1 MATNGTKIEDYA
13 FLSDTQ
19 TGALVS
25 RDGCVDWLCFPR
37 FDSPACFAS
46 LLGEKKNGHWRFF
59 SEEKIEKTR
68 RQYRDET
75 LILETEIETKSGA
88 VRLIDFM
95 PPRGENPDIIRIVE
109 GLRGKVSMH
118 MELIIRFDY
127 GHIVPWVRRRND
139 GLEAIAGP
147 DGLILRTPIETCG
160 KDLTTVAE
168 FTVTKGDRVPF
179 VLTWFL
185 SHKDPPRKVNPE
197 HALRDTEKYWGDWSS
212 QFQSEGEWRD
222 SVMRSLITLKGL
234 TYAPT
239 GGLVAALTTSL
250 PEEIGGVRNWD
261 YRFCWLR
268 DAALILLALLRSG
281 YREEAKS
288 WRQWLLRA
296 IAGSPEQMQAIYGVR
311 GERRLEEF
319 EIPWLSG
326 YENSKPVRIGNAASN
341 QFQLDVYGEILAA
354 IWQADRVGL
363 KLEDADWAL
372 MVQLMKFLES
382 NWQKPDEGIWEV
394 RGGRKHFTHS
404 KMMAWLAF
412 DRAIKLVEECGC
424 AADEHFKRWEKVRDQ
439 IHAEVCE
446 RGYNIDKKAFTQ
458 FYGSDAL
465 DASLL
470 LMPVAGFLPATDERV
485 RSTIEAIERELM
497 QDGFVLRYRQ
507 QDENVDGL
515 PGGEGVFL
523 PCSFWLADCLHLIGR
538 KEEARE
544 LFERLLNLRND
555 VGLLSEEYDPRE
567 KRQLGNFPQAFSH
580 VALISAAAILGD
592 EIFRPWSDSN
602 STFARGNEAPD

>member
-1 MATNGTKIEDYA
+1 MTTNGTKIEDYA

-46 LLGEKKNGHWRFF
+46 LLGARENGRWFF
-59 SEEKIEKTR
+59 HPDEKIERTR
-68 RQYRDET
+68 RRYRDET

-127 GHIVPWVRRRND
+127 GQIVPWVRKRHD

-147 DGLILRTPIETCG
+147 DGLILRTPIETYG
-160 KDLTTVAE
+160 RDLTTVAE
-168 FTVTKGDRVPF
+168 FTVAKGDRIPF

-185 SHKDPPRKVNPE
+185 SHKDPPRKVNAE
-197 HALRDTEKYWGDWSS
+197 HALSDTEKYWREWSG
-212 QFQSEGEWRD
+212 QCEIKGEWRD
-222 SVMRSLITLKGL
+222 AIVRSLVTLKGL

-250 PEEIGGVRNWD
+250 PEEIGSVRNWD
-261 YRFCWLR
+261 YRYCWLR
-268 DAALILLALLRSG
+268 DAAFTLLTLVGAG
-281 YREEAKS
+281 YRDEAKS
-288 WRQWLLRA
+288 WREWLLRA
-296 IAGSPEQMQAIYGVR
+296 IAGSPAQMQAIYGVR
-311 GERRLEEF
+311 GERRLDEV

-326 YENSKPVRIGNAASN
+326 YEDSKPVRIGNAASN
-341 QFQLDVYGEILAA
+341 QFQLDVYGEVLAA
-354 IWQADRVGL
+354 MWQADRAGI
-363 KLEDADWAL
+363 KMEEPDWAL
-372 MVQLMKFLES
+372 MVALMKFLES
-382 NWQKPDEGIWEV
+382 NWQKPDEGMWEV

-404 KMMAWLAF
+404 KMMAWVAF

-424 AADEHFKRWEKVRDQ
+424 SADEHLERWQKIRDQ

-446 RGYNIDKKAFTQ
+446 RSYNAEKKAFTQ
-458 FYGSDAL
+458 YFGSDAL

-470 LMPVAGFLPATDERV
+470 MMPLTGFLPVTDERM
-485 RSTIEAIERELM
+485 RGTIEAIERELM
-497 QDGFVLRYRQ
+497 QDGLVLRYRPQ
-507 QDENVDGL
+507 EKNVDGL
-515 PGGEGVFL
+515 PGREGAFL

-555 VGLLSEEYDPRE
+555 LGLLSEEYDPRA

-580 VALISAAAILGD
+580 LALVTAARILGG
-592 EIFRPWSDSN
+592 ETPPFRS
-602 STFARGNEAPD
+602 

>member
-1 MATNGTKIEDYA
+1 MKSQTKIEDYA

-46 LLGEKKNGHWRFF
+46 LLGAKENGRWFF
-59 SEEKIEKTR
+59 HPDEKIERTR
-68 RQYRDET
+68 RRYRDDT

-139 GLEAIAGP
+139 ALEAIAGP

-168 FTVTKGDRVPF
+168 FTVAKGDRVPF
-179 VLTWFL
+179 VLTWFA
-185 SHKDPPRKVNPE
+185 SHEEPPRKVNAE
-197 HALRDTEKYWGDWSS
+197 HALRDTEKYWGDWSRE
-212 QFQSEGEWRD
+212 FQSKGEWRD
-222 SVMRSLITLKGL
+222 AVMRSLITLKGL

-311 GERRLEEF
+311 GERRLDEF

-354 IWQADRVGL
+354 IWQADRAGL
-363 KLEDADWAL
+363 KLEEPDWAL

-382 NWQKPDEGIWEV
+382 NWQKPDEGMWEV

-404 KMMAWLAF
+404 KMMAWVAF
-412 DRAIKLVEECGC
+412 DCAIKLVEECSC
-424 AADEHFKRWEKVRDQ
+424 AAYEHLQRWQKIRDQ

-446 RGYNIDKKAFTQ
+446 RGYNINKKAFTQ

-485 RSTIEAIERELM
+485 RGTIEAIERELM
-497 QDGFVLRYRQ
+497 QDGFVLRYRPEE
-507 QDENVDGL
+507 DNVDGL
-515 PGGEGVFL
+515 PGREGAFL

-538 KEEARE
+538 KGRSARVIRT
-544 LFERLLNLRND
+544 LAQSAQRSRTSFRRIRSSRKASARQFPA
-555 VGLLSEEYDPRE
+555 GLL
-567 KRQLGNFPQAFSH
+567 
-580 VALISAAAILGD
+580 
-592 EIFRPWSDSN
+592 
-602 STFARGNEAPD
+602 ARRAH

>member
-1 MATNGTKIEDYA
+1 MKSQTKIEDYA

-46 LLGEKKNGHWRFF
+46 LLGARENGRWFF
-59 SEEKIEKTR
+59 HPDEKIERTR
-68 RQYRDET
+68 RRYRDDT

-168 FTVTKGDRVPF
+168 FTVAKGDRVPF
-179 VLTWFL
+179 VLTWFA
-185 SHKDPPRKVNPE
+185 SHEEPPRKINAE
-197 HALRDTEKYWGDWSS
+197 HALRDTAKYWGDWSS
-212 QFQSEGEWRD
+212 EFQSKGEWRD
-222 SVMRSLITLKGL
+222 AVMRSLITLKGL

-311 GERRLEEF
+311 GERRLDEF

-354 IWQADRVGL
+354 IWQADRAGL
-363 KLEDADWAL
+363 KLENPDWAL

-382 NWQKPDEGIWEV
+382 NWQKPDEGMWEV

-412 DRAIKLVEECGC
+412 DRAVRLVEECGC
-424 AADEHFKRWEKVRDQ
+424 AANEHFKRWKKIRDQ

-446 RGYNIDKKAFTQ
+446 RGYNINKKAFTQ

-485 RSTIEAIERELM
+485 RGTVEAIERELT
-497 QDGFVLRYRQ
+497 QDGFVLRYRPEK
-507 QDENVDGL
+507 DNVDGL
-515 PGGEGVFL
+515 PGGEGAFL

-544 LFERLLNLRND
+544 LFERLLSLRND
-555 VGLLSEEYDPRE
+555 LGLLSEEYDPRE

-592 EIFRPWSDSN
+592 EMFRPWSDSN
-602 STFARGNEAPD
+602 SRFARGNEAPD